1 MAVGEYLA
9 IGGNAQL
16 LVEVVVTADFG
27 IATTRPR
34 NMVEMTVPWMDR
46 LTLKP
51 KLAMKIY
58 APLVS
63 MFWNLRRIVYGLVFY
78 LTNTH

>member
-16 LVEVVVTADFG
+16 LVEGQVTADFG
-27 IATTRPR
+27 SATTPPR

-46 LTLKP
+46 LTLRP
-51 KLAMKIY
+51 RLAMKIY

-63 MFWNLRRIVYGLVFY
+63 MF
-78 LTNTH
+78 

>member
-1 MAVGEYLA
+1 MAVGDHLA
-9 IGGNAQL
+9 IMGNAQL
-16 LVEVVVTADFG
+16 HVAVEATVDFG
-27 IATTRPR
+27 SAITLPHNT
-34 NMVEMTVPWMDR
+34 VEMTVQWMDR

-63 MFWNLRRIVYGLVFY
+63 MF
-78 LTNTH
+78 

>member
-1 MAVGEYLA
+1 MAVGDHLA
-9 IGGNAQL
+9 IMVNAQL
-16 LVEVVVTADFG
+16 HVAVEVVADFG
-27 IATTRPR
+27 SAITLPHNT
-34 NMVEMTVPWMDR
+34 VEMIVRGMDR

-63 MFWNLRRIVYGLVFY
+63 MFWNLGWLVYSLFY
-78 LTNTH
+78 LTSTR

>member
-1 MAVGEYLA
+1 MAVGDYLA
-9 IGGNAQL
+9 TGWNVQL
-16 LVEVVVTADFG
+16 HVEVEVTAEFG
-27 IATTRPR
+27 SAITLPHNT
-34 NMVEMTVPWMDR
+34 VEMTVPWMDR

-63 MFWNLRRIVYGLVFY
+63 MF
-78 LTNTH
+78 

>member
-16 LVEVVVTADFG
+16 LVEVEVTADFG
-27 IATTRPR
+27 SATTLLH
-34 NMVEMTVPWMDR
+34 NTADMTVPWMDR

-63 MFWNLRRIVYGLVFY
+63 MF
-78 LTNTH
+78 

>member
-1 MAVGEYLA
+1 MAVGDHLA
-9 IGGNAQL
+9 IMGNAQL
-16 LVEVVVTADFG
+16 HVAVEVAADFG
-27 IATTRPR
+27 SAITLPHNT
-34 NMVEMTVPWMDR
+34 VEMTVPWMDR

-63 MFWNLRRIVYGLVFY
+63 MFWNLGRIVSLLY
-78 LTNTH
+78 LTNKH